1 MENKRRD
8 FLKKSLKIG
17 AAGTAAAAATQ
28 ALALEYRHYH
38 EVDDHGVVRGKS
50 PKKEVLYWESEAWKK
65 YYKVAY

>member
-8 FLKKSLKIG
+8 FLQKSLKIG
-17 AAGTAAAAATQ
+17 AVGAVGVAASQ
-28 ALALEYRHYH
+28 ALAKNEQDYG
-38 EVDDHGVVRGKS
+38 DTVRGKS

>member
-8 FLKKSLKIG
+8 CLKKSLKIG
-17 AAGTAAAAATQ
+17 AVGAVGVAASQ
-28 ALALEYRHYH
+28 ALAKNEQDYG
-38 EVDDHGVVRGKS
+38 DTVRGKS

>member
-17 AAGTAAAAATQ
+17 AVGAVGIAASQ
-28 ALALEYRHYH
+28 ALAKNERDYG
-38 EVDDHGVVRGKS
+38 DTVRGKS

>member
-17 AAGTAAAAATQ
+17 ALGAVGVAASQ
-28 ALALEYRHYH
+28 ALAKNEQDYG
-38 EVDDHGVVRGKS
+38 DTVRGKS

>member
-1 MENKRRD
+1 MEDRRRD

-17 AAGTAAAAATQ
+17 ALGAAGVAASQ
-28 ALALEYRHYH
+28 ALAKGEKDYGDTVH
-38 EVDDHGVVRGKS
+38 GKS

>member
-17 AAGTAAAAATQ
+17 AAGAAGVAASQ
-28 ALALEYRHYH
+28 MLAKDEKDYG
-38 EVDDHGVVRGKS
+38 DTVRGKS

>member
-17 AAGTAAAAATQ
+17 AVGAVGVAASQ
-28 ALALEYRHYH
+28 ALAKSEQ
-38 EVDDHGVVRGKS
+38 DHGDTVRGKS

>member
-1 MENKRRD
+1 MQGSRRD

-17 AAGTAAAAATQ
+17 ALGAAGVAASQ
-28 ALALEYRHYH
+28 ALAKGEKDYG
-38 EVDDHGVVRGKS
+38 DTVRGKS

>member
-17 AAGTAAAAATQ
+17 AVGAAGIAASQ
-28 ALALEYRHYH
+28 ALAKNEQDYG
-38 EVDDHGVVRGKS
+38 DTVRGKS

>member
-8 FLKKSLKIG
+8 FLRKSLKIG
-17 AAGTAAAAATQ
+17 AVGAVGIAASQ
-28 ALALEYRHYH
+28 ALAKSEQDYG
-38 EVDDHGVVRGKS
+38 DTVRGKS

>member
-17 AAGTAAAAATQ
+17 AVGAVGIAASQ
-28 ALALEYRHYH
+28 ALAKNEQDYG
-38 EVDDHGVVRGKS
+38 DTVRGKS

>member
-17 AAGTAAAAATQ
+17 AVGAVGVAASQ
-28 ALALEYRHYH
+28 ALAKNEQDYG
-38 EVDDHGVVRGKS
+38 DTVRGKS